1 MEYTIVPVNMTL
13 KQKDERLLHIEEIV
27 EAKKRMLLEKQK
39 KFQFITKQ
47 NHFLSEVKNDYVTY
61 YNYIVQQ
68 KQEQIMALEIL
79 NSYINE
85 IKNQGYLSKHNM
97 EDAKF
102 EQEKILKEVDSIKK
116 GLESIIKDT
125 QYINT
130 KL

>member
-27 EAKKRMLLEKQK
+27 EAKKKMLLEKQK
-39 KFQFITKQ
+39 KFRFITKQ
-47 NHFLSEVKNDYVTY
+47 NHFLSEVKNDYTTY

-79 NSYINE
+79 NSYIKELTNT
-85 IKNQGYLSKHNM
+85 GHLSKHNI

-102 EQEKILKEVDSIKK
+102 EQEKILNEVNSIKK
-116 GLESIIKDT
+116 GLESILKNA

>member
-1 MEYTIVPVNMTL
+1 MEYTIVPANMTL
-13 KQKDERLLHIEEIV
+13 KQKDERLLHIEEII

-39 KFQFITKQ
+39 KFRFIAKQ
-47 NHFLSEVKNDYVTY
+47 NHFLSTVKNDYVTY

-79 NSYINE
+79 NSYIKE
-85 IKNQGYLSKHNM
+85 LTNQGHLSKHNI

-102 EQEKILKEVDSIKK
+102 EQEKILKEVNSIKK

-125 QYINT
+125 QYINS

>member
-39 KFQFITKQ
+39 KFRFITKQ

>member
-39 KFQFITKQ
+39 KFRFITKQ

-79 NSYINE
+79 NNYINE
-85 IKNQGYLSKHNM
+85 IKNQGYLSKHNI

>member
-1 MEYTIVPVNMTL
+1 MEYTIVPVNMTV
-13 KQKDERLLHIEEIV
+13 KQKDERLLHIEEIIEV
-27 EAKKRMLLEKQK
+27 KKRMLLEKQK
-39 KFQFITKQ
+39 KFRFITKQ

-85 IKNQGYLSKHNM
+85 LTNQGHLSKHNI

-102 EQEKILKEVDSIKK
+102 EQEKILKEVNSIKK

-125 QYINT
+125 QYIDT